1 MAEKMLSEKLG
12 EVEYDGLIAGVNP
25 KKRVGPGVIA
35 GPEAETTFVRGTV
48 FAKSA
53 KDGKLHILGTEASG
67 GDTLTADCILIED
80 VTMKASMDET
90 VAVYLAGCFNPDKL
104 TVKDSY
110 TMTEGRQRRTAD
122 AGHRSAACG
131 RNVTGGRFNG
141 NSD

>member
-90 VAVYLAGCFNPDKL
+90 VAVYHRRRDSPAAHPVRRRCVYGYAKL
-104 TVKDSY
+104 RRFHAERV
-110 TMTEGRQRRTAD
+110 QR
-122 AGHRSAACG
+122 G
-131 RNVTGGRFNG
+131 RNL
-141 NSD
+141 

>member
-90 VAVYLAGCFNPDKL
+90 VAV
-104 TVKDSY
+104 
-110 TMTEGRQRRTAD
+110 
-122 AGHRSAACG
+122 
-131 RNVTGGRFNG
+131 
-141 NSD
+141 